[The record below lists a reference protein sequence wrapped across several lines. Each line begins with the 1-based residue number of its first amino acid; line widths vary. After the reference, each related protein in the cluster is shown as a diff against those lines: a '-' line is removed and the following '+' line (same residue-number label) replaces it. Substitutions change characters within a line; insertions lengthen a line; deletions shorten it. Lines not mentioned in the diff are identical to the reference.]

1 MYFSEMKHYQGA
13 LWMIHSGSSQQAL
26 WMDYNHRLYPP
37 PQKTPNMDNDTVF
50 SLMVK
55 VREAGNNLTFINY
68 LDQKKKKITFF
79 IRKAKIINLGST
91 CILVIGRI

>member
-1 MYFSEMKHYQGA
+1 
-13 LWMIHSGSSQQAL
+13 MIHSGSSQQAL
-26 WMDYNHRLYPP
+26 WMDYNHRLYP
-37 PQKTPNMDNDTVF
+37 KKKPNMDNDTVF

-68 LDQKKKKITFF
+68 LDQKKNKKKITFF